1 MKQLLNTLYITTPD
15 YYLSLDGETV
25 KVINDGTTV
34 GRFPLLNFESIVTH
48 GYTGVS
54 PKLLSVCM
62 QRNIPLCFMSRTGRF
77 LGRASGENRGNVL
90 LRKEQYRISD
100 DVRRSLRFGKQFVY
114 AKVHN
119 LKWIIERTIRDHPLQ
134 VDTKKLSAVSGHLS
148 NNYNLIKEA
157 LTLEELR
164 GIEGETAKL
173 YFSCFN
179 ELILNQKDEFI
190 FEGRSRRPPLDKVN
204 ALLSYLYTILAHDVA
219 SALEAV
225 GLDPYVGFLHRD
237 RPGRLSLALD
247 LMEEFRGILVD
258 RSVLTAINKLEIN
271 AKQLTKREDGAV
283 VMDDDARKK
292 ILAIWQRRKQE
303 TMTHPFI
310 KEKIPWGTAPYVQA
324 LLLARTLRGDLD
336 DYPPFLYRI

>member
-1 MKQLLNTLYITTPD
+1 
-15 YYLSLDGETV
+15 
-25 KVINDGTTV
+25 
-34 GRFPLLNFESIVTH
+34 
-48 GYTGVS
+48 
-54 PKLLSVCM
+54 M

-179 ELILNQKDEFI
+179 ELIPVSYTHLDVYKRQGSNSGSEFSSEQFFASRFNLALNGYKQNVEEHCQIAVMALDAATPGRMAMTFFREYLPNEQDDF
-190 FEGRSRRPPLDKVN
+190 FESLGAWHERLAWQNFSYSRK
-204 ALLSYLYTILAHDVA
+204 
-219 SALEAV
+219 LEKMCI
-225 GLDPYVGFLHRD
+225 RD
-237 RPGRLSLALD
+237 RCCLSSW
-247 LMEEFRGILVD
+247 
-258 RSVLTAINKLEIN
+258 RS
-271 AKQLTKREDGAV
+271 
-283 VMDDDARKK
+283 
-292 ILAIWQRRKQE
+292 
-303 TMTHPFI
+303 
-310 KEKIPWGTAPYVQA
+310 
-324 LLLARTLRGDLD
+324 
-336 DYPPFLYRI
+336 